1 MGQRC
6 SSCGSSKPPEPPL
19 DVSAEV
25 EPAASAGPKTDV
37 STEAAAEPEWRA
49 PEPEIVRVF
58 TAEPESKEERRARKE
73 AQRQQKAEQKQQKAD
88 EKAARQQQKQRE
100 KVAKAED
107 KEAKAVEMRAKAE
120 KVRQK
125 VAAGETQ
132 GDDVTALVTE
142 AERLEER
149 AEQMAAS
156 AAELRLRTSSSG
168 RSLARELS
176 SSTAG
181 APHSHARWQLQ
192 GRYAG
197 FMSHY
202 KYEAAEAARYITDK
216 LEGRLGVPVFLDSD
230 DLSDLRKLCE
240 QVVQSDV
247 LILLLTKDVLTRPW
261 CLIELYTA
269 VTNRVPIVTVNV
281 EKPIPS
287 HRFDFDDSQKFF
299 ADFEQQLE
307 IRNRGAAATIR
318 EEFPDVTLEQIGQVL
333 GDIIPKVIAK
343 PYDPAGSTNVID
355 AQLRDI
361 EQAMREKAGQPP
373 APLAP
378 LHKSAS
384 QTVHSAGA
392 SRGKRASPPERSAFA
407 SLRFDDAVPSAAS
420 ELQAA
425 LAERFDVSLEIVN
438 MKGGGD
444 IDQAVI
450 DGIEHC
456 STFIVF
462 GSKHYGQDTGN
473 PACTYYESKFAQS
486 LKKQIILIRMIP
498 FEEQYEQLQ
507 ARVM

>member
-1 MGQRC
+1 
-6 SSCGSSKPPEPPL
+6 
-19 DVSAEV
+19 
-25 EPAASAGPKTDV
+25 
-37 STEAAAEPEWRA
+37 
-49 PEPEIVRVF
+49 
-58 TAEPESKEERRARKE
+58 
-73 AQRQQKAEQKQQKAD
+73 
-88 EKAARQQQKQRE
+88 
-100 KVAKAED
+100 
-107 KEAKAVEMRAKAE
+107 
-120 KVRQK
+120 
-125 VAAGETQ
+125 
-132 GDDVTALVTE
+132 
-142 AERLEER
+142 
-149 AEQMAAS
+149 
-156 AAELRLRTSSSG
+156 
-168 RSLARELS
+168 
-176 SSTAG
+176 
-181 APHSHARWQLQ
+181 
-192 GRYAG
+192 
-197 FMSHY
+197 MSHY

-384 QTVHSAGA
+384 QTVHSAG
-392 SRGKRASPPERSAFA
+392 SRSKRASPPERSAFA

-456 STFIVF
+456 STFVVF

-486 LKKQIILIRMIP
+486 LQKRIILIRMIP
-498 FEEQYEQLQ
+498 FDEKFEQPQ
-507 ARVM
+507 ARFMFGLNKLEIPWLLGTPMPADLPEKVAEAMELLP